1 MKKIIKIL
9 LTKIFIIF
17 SIIAINKIINNFLN
31 DRLLFIVLAFALFA
45 IHLFAWISPRTLF
58 NLCWKVTGILPDNF
72 DYDTSYSKLE
82 MVDIVVLITST
93 LLIIISLL
101 FN

>member
-9 LTKIFIIF
+9 LTIIFIIF
-17 SIIAINKIINNFLN
+17 SIIAINKIINIFLN

-45 IHLFAWISPRTLF
+45 IHLFAWIFPRTFF

-82 MVDIVVLITST
+82 MVDIVVLITSI